1 MENNDVFDIFC
12 TVVQMKEKEMR
23 LYEKAAS
30 SCEDSVGVQT
40 FGMLKDSEREQIA
53 RIAELQA
60 TLKSGG
66 ASLDACRLYVPK
78 SVDHKAFMK
87 RIAAGRKKLDKAC
100 VDDLTAIELALSLE
114 NEAIGYLNKEKER
127 TGDPGVRDFL
137 ENLVSEERAHHAVL
151 ADLRFYYLDPEG
163 WFLEKGRAVLD
174 GA

>member
-1 MENNDVFDIFC
+1 MKNNDVLDIFC

-30 SCEDSVGVQT
+30 SCKDSVGVQT
-40 FGMLKDSEREQIA
+40 FGMLRDSEQEQIV

-60 TLKSGG
+60 SLKSGE

-78 SVDHKAFMK
+78 SVEHKAFMK

-100 VDDLTAIELALSLE
+100 VDDVTAIELALSFE
-114 NEAIGYLNKEKER
+114 NEAIGYLHGEKEQ
-127 TGDPGVRDFL
+127 TEDPGVRDFL
-137 ENLVSEERAHHAVL
+137 ENLASEERAHYEAL
-151 ADLRFYYLDPEG
+151 ADLRFYYVDPEG
-163 WFLEKGRAVLD
+163 WFLEKGRAMLD